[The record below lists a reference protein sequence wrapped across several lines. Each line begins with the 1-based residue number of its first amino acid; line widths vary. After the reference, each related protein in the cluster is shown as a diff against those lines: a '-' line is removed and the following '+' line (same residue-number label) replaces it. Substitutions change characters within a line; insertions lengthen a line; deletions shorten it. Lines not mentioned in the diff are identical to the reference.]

1 MGNIQKKN
9 SVKLIHFIWQVF
21 GLYFLNFL
29 AHCDLFT
36 FLSCLF
42 AFFLSVRLSLIGTQL
57 DKTKEDSIEALSRSQ
72 PDLFIGIT
80 EPR

>member
-1 MGNIQKKN
+1 MCA
-9 SVKLIHFIWQVF
+9 SF
-21 GLYFLNFL
+21 
-29 AHCDLFT
+29 
-36 FLSCLF
+36 F
-42 AFFLSVRLSLIGTQL
+42 AVRLSLIGTPL